1 MVAVNVHR
9 YNTLPHTVRQQL
21 GQKYDPT
28 LPNTLFQYLTVL
40 KNKTVYLYH
49 SRPQGLCELDRQR
62 FVGI

>member
-1 MVAVNVHR
+1 MAAANVYR

-40 KNKTVYLYH
+40 KK
-49 SRPQGLCELDRQR
+49 
-62 FVGI
+62 